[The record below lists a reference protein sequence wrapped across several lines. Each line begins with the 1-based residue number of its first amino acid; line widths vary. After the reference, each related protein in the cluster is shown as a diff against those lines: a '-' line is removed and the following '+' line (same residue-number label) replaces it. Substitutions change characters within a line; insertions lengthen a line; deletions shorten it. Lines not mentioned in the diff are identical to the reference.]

1 MIIIRPRDIP
11 PADLGDEVLAAS
23 NVPATDPG
31 EDEWD
36 SGTTYSQGDIVTVLG
51 TTQRRFESVDDNNED
66 NFPPDSPNDWL
77 DLGATN
83 RWRMFDGGTGT
94 ITTNPESV
102 EVTIEPDGFVNSLS
116 FFTLDASEISI
127 KVTQSGDLV
136 YEESVKIPLQTSSSN
151 WYSYFFKTFGERFR
165 DTVALNIPPVP
176 DPVITITMSREGGVA
191 GIGLILAGRQQPLGT
206 ALYGSSVGIQDFSIK
221 ENDAFGNPTVVERA
235 FVKRADL
242 DVRLNSQ
249 DVSRVQRILAEL
261 RATPTVYIGSPQA
274 CLFCPDPIHGET
286 IVFGYYRDFDI
297 VLQDRVSSSATLEI
311 EGL

>member
-116 FFTLDASEISI
+116 FFTLDANEVSI
-127 KVTQSGDLV
+127 KVTQSGDIV

-206 ALYGSSVGIQDFSIK
+206 TLYGSSVGIQDFSIK

-297 VLQDRVSSSATLEI
+297 VLQDRVNSAATLEI